1 MDEENLPAV
10 EITMNQLRKLEKV
23 LTFYRQQLE
32 LIKTRFK
39 AQAKTVAA
47 KEIQAKQLR
56 RQLRDTQERTAAAE
70 PTAWTLEM
78 NACLMERIEI
88 DIRQNQNQL
97 TEETKTLETRRLEL
111 RTQMSKIESL
121 EKVVANKTKAIEHL
135 KRQTEQ
141 HLADERY
148 LNTHFNGSIK

>member
-1 MDEENLPAV
+1 
-10 EITMNQLRKLEKV
+10 MNQQRKLEKV
-23 LTFYRQQLE
+23 LAFYQQQLE

-39 AQAKTVAA
+39 AQAKLVAA

-56 RQLRDTQERTAAAE
+56 RQLRDTQERSAAAE
-70 PTAWTLEM
+70 PTVCTLEM
-78 NACLMERIEI
+78 TASLLEQIEI
-88 DIRQNQNQL
+88 SSRQNQHQL
-97 TEETKTLETRRLEL
+97 TEATRRLEIRRLEL
-111 RTQMSKIESL
+111 RTHMSKIEAL
-121 EKVVANKTKAIEHL
+121 EKVVANKTKTIEHL